1 MPLSDKQACLVQCR
15 YISQS
20 GAFHVAIGKYPV
32 ADKWSWVWKH
42 TGKDDILS
50 WYDAYRNQCLGR
62 CSNNQN
68 GNLIWILPLGVQ
80 HPPSPL
86 DRVRKS
92 ARRAS
97 GCIATSA
104 TTATGISELFSLW
117 ENNLQPGR
125 LSGPPGNQ
133 KTYNTIHK
141 TFQYTLTFSRP
152 PGNFAD
158 HLENIKTI

>member
-1 MPLSDKQACLVQCR
+1 MGTD
-15 YISQS
+15 
-20 GAFHVAIGKYPV
+20 
-32 ADKWSWVWKH
+32 
-42 TGKDDILS
+42 
-50 WYDAYRNQCLGR
+50 
-62 CSNNQN
+62 NQN
-68 GNLIWILPLGVQ
+68 GNLTFFYPTFFLLQLNPTNMKRILHLASVKNVTFKT
-80 HPPSPL
+80 SYNWFKFDILRL

-104 TTATGISELFSLW
+104 TTATGMSELFSLW

-141 TFQYTLTFSRP
+141 TFQYTLTFSRRP
-152 PGNFAD
+152 RNFAD